1 MTKDEEIARGAPTTR
16 LSGSLIGQQPRSIHH
31 IPGMADN
38 IISKYPR
45 LGGPDWQV
53 IHGDSRMNP
62 EGGYLEFY
70 PPEERWNPIPGK
82 PTISVFDKT
91 LTPSQT
97 QRMVFGDMLHH
108 LPSVDPEFRAMRDQ
122 FRGTI
127 TPEQDAIDRGAY
139 QRGVERYG
147 EDRPYDKWMDVSR
160 LDAYLRGHLA
170 PDDNNE
176 WAGSYTP
183 KQLEILGNMK
193 DLLWQPPAK
202 GLLND

>member
-1 MTKDEEIARGAPTTR
+1 MEREKPVLSDPTR
-16 LSGSLIGQQPRSIHH
+16 FNRSIHH
-31 IPGMADN
+31 IPGVVDP
-38 IISKYPR
+38 IVSEYPR
-45 LGGPDWQV
+45 LSGHDWQV
-53 IHGDSRMNP
+53 VRGDPRANVG
-62 EGGYLEFY
+62 GGYLEFY
-70 PPEERWNPIPGK
+70 PPEERWNPVPGK

-108 LPSVDPEFRAMRDQ
+108 MPSVDPEFSAMRDQ

-139 QRGVERYG
+139 QRGVARYG

-160 LDAYLRGHLA
+160 LDAYLRGYLS

-176 WAGSYTP
+176 WAGAYTSE
-183 KQLEILGNMK
+183 QLRLLEQMQDLLKKPRTGILG
-193 DLLWQPPAK
+193 DR
-202 GLLND
+202 